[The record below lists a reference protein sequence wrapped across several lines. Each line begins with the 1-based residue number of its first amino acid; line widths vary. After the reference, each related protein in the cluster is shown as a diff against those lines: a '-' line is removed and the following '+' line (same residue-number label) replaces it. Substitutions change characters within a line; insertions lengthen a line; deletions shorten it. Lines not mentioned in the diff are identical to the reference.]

1 MAINFPNNPNPNDT
15 HSSGGKTW
23 IWDGTT
29 WKLNNTTASGISL
42 TDFSVTTN
50 AVGTAAL
57 SYDNAGVF
65 SYTPPNLSGYS
76 VTTHNHSFIS
86 ITGTPSSYDDG
97 KWLRSTA
104 TGVEWVTAPTG
115 NDTNDYLNTG
125 SLVANTL
132 VLTRTGSQS
141 LSDVTVDL
149 SSLNSVP
156 TTITV
161 ADESQDTECYPLFSK
176 DPTGDIDPKT
186 GTNIKFNSVSGQL
199 EAGSFKKTGG
209 SAAEF
214 LKADGSIDST
224 TYLSSVALNDLSN
237 VDAVTN
243 VAQGKILKYNGS
255 SWEVGD
261 DNTSG
266 GGGGATTINNNADNR
281 IITGS
286 ATANT
291 LNAESSLTYDGNSL
305 FFSDDK
311 AIKFGSNLRMQMYTD
326 GSINYI
332 KSSTDG
338 SGAFPISIHSG
349 SEEVINIDDGHTQIK
364 TGIKDKDGDLGTAGQ
379 VLSST
384 GAQINW
390 IDAPVDTNTTYDLT
404 TDAVTDGG
412 IIRLTASDSTTD
424 DVQVLGGT
432 SITVSRS
439 ADHKLTISS
448 DITDLNSL
456 SDVTISGSVPNDYIL
471 QYDTTDS
478 KWKPESVPVGV
489 SIANNGNNR
498 IVTGVTGNE
507 LHAEGNLTFDS
518 NTNILAVTGSA
529 TISND
534 LTITGNLTVNGTQ
547 TIINTATLEVEDGD
561 ILLNKNQTGSP
572 TLNGGIEIERGSS
585 TNVRI
590 RWNETTDKWQYT
602 NDGTTFSDIGSST
615 TDTDTTYSISCVD
628 GANSDEERIRL
639 TAGGSGSGTDDI
651 VLEAGTGLSIARS
664 GDKITFAN
672 TASNTTYDL
681 RTESV
686 SGGGI
691 IRLENEITNT
701 TDDVQIL
708 GGTSITVSRSADHK
722 LTIASDITNLNS
734 LSDVTISG
742 SVPNGYYLKYDTN
755 DSQWKPDDPSNLG
768 GTDTNYYA
776 SSLSWNTSNG
786 ILTVNRSGLS
796 ALTVDLD
803 GRYATGTIPTNNNQL
818 TNGAGYITS
827 SGTITNSEKSRI
839 RTDTGNTYHN
849 LVFVDS
855 YSDNQFQV
863 LKVDN
868 ASDSLA
874 YNPSAN
880 RLIAQDL
887 ESFRMTS
894 WGHDYGDSGQF
905 LMSKGSSAWEWS
917 QYVYQSSGGELRL
930 KRTDTSLEG
939 GHLQFEDSDGNNS
952 FAIDVYGTTQSN
964 SVLRFIDQNTG
975 TERFSINRSGAWGIG
990 HVGSRSFGSSGNVLI
1005 SQGSGSQP
1013 IWGSLSQA
1021 LSLSLDASTFA
1032 TSTQGTKADAN
1043 DADIDDIYTQL
1054 NAIGND
1060 DTITTVAQL
1069 KTALLALVRS

>member
-1 MAINFPNNPNPNDT
+1 MAINFPNSPNPNDT

-23 IWDGTT
+23 IWDGTS
-29 WKLNNTTASGISL
+29 WKLNSTTASGIAL
-42 TDFSVTTN
+42 TDLSVTKPNPTPQGN
-50 AVGTAAL
+50 GDVT
-57 SYDNAGVF
+57 YNNTTGVF
-65 SYTPPNLSGYS
+65 TYTPPVVGGGGATN
-76 VTTHNHSFIS
+76 F
-86 ITGTPSSYDDG
+86 TGLGDTPSSLTAG
-97 KWLRSTA
+97 KWLKVNVGGTA
-104 TGVEWVTAPTG
+104 LEWTDAPSG
-115 NDTNDYLNTG
+115 NDTNDYVSG
-125 SLVANTL
+125 ASLVAQTL
-132 VLTRTGSQS
+132 VITRTGSQS
-141 LSDVTVDL
+141 LPNVSVDL

-209 SAAEF
+209 TAAEF
-214 LKADGSIDST
+214 LKADGSIDTT

-237 VDAVTN
+237 VDATTN
-243 VAQGKILKYNGS
+243 LANGKILKYDLGS
-255 SWEVGD
+255 TTWVVAD
-261 DNTSG
+261 DNASG
-266 GGGGATTINNNADNR
+266 GGSASFTGLSDTPSAHSNNKWLKSD
-281 IITGS
+281 GS
-286 ATANT
+286 ALVWT
-291 LNAESSLTYDGNSL
+291 
-305 FFSDDK
+305 
-311 AIKFGSNLRMQMYTD
+311 
-326 GSINYI
+326 
-332 KSSTDG
+332 
-338 SGAFPISIHSG
+338 
-349 SEEVINIDDGHTQIK
+349 
-364 TGIKDKDGDLGTAGQ
+364 
-379 VLSST
+379 
-384 GAQINW
+384 
-390 IDAPVDTNTTYDLT
+390 DAPTDTDNNTTYDLT
-404 TDAVTDGG
+404 TDAVTGGG
-412 IIRLTASDSTTD
+412 IIRLTASDGATD

-432 SITVSRS
+432 SITIQRS
-439 ADHKLTISS
+439 ADHKITINS
-448 DITDLNSL
+448 DITNLNSL

-478 KWKPESVPVGV
+478 KWKPESLPGGV
-489 SIANNGNNR
+489 TISNNADNRVITGGSGNNLN
-498 IVTGVTGNE
+498 GE
-507 LHAEGNLTFDS
+507 ANLTFNGS
-518 NTNILAVTGSA
+518 TLAVTGDA
-529 TISND
+529 TISSN
-534 LTITGNLTVNGTQ
+534 LTITGNLIVNGTTT
-547 TIINTATLEVEDGD
+547 TINSNTVNIGD
-561 ILLNKNQTGSP
+561 NILVLNSDETGTPSQ
-572 TLNGGIEIERGSS
+572 NGGLEIERGTS
-585 TNVRI
+585 TNVSL

-672 TASNTTYDL
+672 TSSNTTYDL

-708 GGTSITVSRSADHK
+708 GGTNITVSRSADHK
-722 LTIASDITNLNS
+722 ITINSDITNLNS

-742 SVPNGYYLKYDTN
+742 SIPNGYYLKYDTN
-755 DSQWKPDDPSNLG
+755 DSQWKPDDPSNIG
-768 GTDTNYYA
+768 GTNNYA
-776 SSLSWNTSNG
+776 SSLSFNTGNG
-786 ILTVNRSGLS
+786 VLTVNRSGLS
-796 ALTVDLD
+796 AITVDLD

-827 SGTITNSEKSRI
+827 SGTITNAEKSRI

-917 QYVYQSSGGELRL
+917 SHIHQESNGEIRISGPSGAS
-930 KRTDTSLEG
+930 TNLEG
-939 GHLQFEDSDGNNS
+939 GHLQFEDSSGNTS
-952 FAIDVYGTTQSN
+952 YAIDVYRN
-964 SVLRFIDQNTG
+964 SVGADIVMRFIDQSQSK
-975 TERFSINRSGAWGIG
+975 ERFSIGPEGQWGIG
-990 HVGSRSFGSSGNVLI
+990 HVGGRNFGQLGQVMISRGPNLSPAWGDHSGISGSSF
-1005 SQGSGSQP
+1005 
-1013 IWGSLSQA
+1013 
-1021 LSLSLDASTFA
+1021 ASTA
-1032 TSTQGTKADAN
+1032 QGEKADTA
-1043 DADIDDIYTQL
+1043 DADINNIYTQL
-1054 NAIGND
+1054 VAIGND
-1060 DTITTVAQL
+1060 DTITTVAQI
-1069 KTALLALVRS
+1069 KTALLALVRN